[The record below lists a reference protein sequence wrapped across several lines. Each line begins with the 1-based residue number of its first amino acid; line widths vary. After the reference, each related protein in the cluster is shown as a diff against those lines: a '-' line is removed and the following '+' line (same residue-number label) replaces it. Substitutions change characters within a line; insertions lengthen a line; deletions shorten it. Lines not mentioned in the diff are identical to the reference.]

1 MARLFIENPAPAY
14 LFTGAS
20 VIDGLSDQPEAQSVL
35 VEGNTITAL
44 GSDADDKAATIA
56 GCETLDISGM
66 TLMPGLID
74 SHCHI
79 SFDEPRSNDEL
90 FFHRRAGLA
99 TLVAAANAQ
108 KVLRSGV
115 TGFFDADCIFDVG
128 LDLRDGIEGGVIDGP
143 RMATGGNVLIT
154 SVGGTAGRLL
164 PDRGR
169 RGYAVIVQTRDD
181 MTREIRSQIKAG
193 VDWIKVHVSGLP
205 TRRIHGEGEIQAFTY
220 DELAHVCEVAHS
232 LGVPVVGHCR
242 SASSTRDAAL
252 AGFDMILHATFMD
265 DEALKAVVDR
275 KVPIVPT
282 LTFQANLA
290 DFGESVG
297 ADANLREV
305 FRREITEGSVCLKQA
320 FEAGV
325 PMVCGSESGFSITP
339 YGDWHYRE
347 MEIFVE
353 HMGFTPMQA
362 IQAATREGARSLKR
376 EGELG
381 CIAPGYLADIL
392 VVDGDPLADLG
403 LLGKRKHIKHIFKDG
418 CPVNM
423 DAPIAREW
431 TLPNWR
437 LGPFSTEVLTRE
449 RAGFE
454 GD

>member
-1 MARLFIENPAPAY
+1 MTRLLVEKPAPAY
-14 LFTGAS
+14 LLQGAS
-20 VIDGLSDQPEAQSVL
+20 VIDGLADAPLEQSVL
-35 VEGNTITAL
+35 VRGERVLAL
-44 GSDADDKAATIA
+44 GTEAEQQAPGID
-56 GCETLDISGM
+56 GCETLDVSGL

-108 KVLRSGV
+108 KVLRAGV
-115 TGFFDADCIFDVG
+115 TSFFDADCIFDVG
-128 LDLRDGIEGGVIDGP
+128 LDLRDAIEGGVVDGP

-181 MTREIRSQIKAG
+181 MTREIRAQIKAG

-205 TRRIHGEGEIQAFTY
+205 TRRIHGEGEVQAFTY
-220 DELAHVCEVAHS
+220 DELRHVCDVAHS

-242 SASSTRDAAL
+242 NASSTRDAAR

-265 DEALKAVVDR
+265 EEALQAVVDT

-305 FRREITEGSVCLKQA
+305 FRREITEGAVALKQA
-320 FEAGV
+320 FDAGV

-339 YGDWHYRE
+339 YGEWHYRE

-353 HMGFTPMQA
+353 HLGLTPMQA

-376 EGELG
+376 AGELG

-392 VVDGDPLADLG
+392 VVDGDPLDDLG
-403 LLGKRKHIKHIFKDG
+403 LLGRREYIRHIFKG
-418 CPVNM
+418 GVPV
-423 DAPIAREW
+423 DLTAALAREW

-437 LGPFSTEVLTRE
+437 VGPFSTEVLTRE

-454 GD
+454 ND